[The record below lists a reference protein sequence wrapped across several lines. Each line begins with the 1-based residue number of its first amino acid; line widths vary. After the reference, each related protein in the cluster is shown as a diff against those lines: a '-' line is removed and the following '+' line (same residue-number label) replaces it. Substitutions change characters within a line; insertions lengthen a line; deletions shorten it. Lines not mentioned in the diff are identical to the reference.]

1 MPPIL
6 LRQFRLFYHEGRP
19 AAAVLYAF
27 VSDDV
32 AARLDA
38 GAPTLRPADW
48 KSGTRARIVKVI
60 APFGGEEAFVK
71 DASETVLKGH
81 SPGNAPS

>member
-6 LRQFRLFYHEGRP
+6 LRQFRMFYHEGRP

-27 VSDDV
+27 VSDEV

-48 KSGTRARIVKVI
+48 KSGERARIVKVI
-60 APFGGEEAFVK
+60 APFGGGEEFA
-71 DASETVLKGH
+71 AETQSTFTQSATK
-81 SPGNAPS
+81 